1 MRTRRDSNLN
11 DSTTTPMHNDY
22 LVRMANDIGNFFASD
37 PDKEEAAHNVFAHL
51 RRFWDPRMRAQIISY
66 YRGGGE
72 GLSDIV
78 AKAVQALAQEESKKV
93 IRDS

>member
-1 MRTRRDSNLN
+1 MSFMRTRHDSNPN
-11 DSTTTPMHNDY
+11 DSAITPMHDDY

-78 AKAVQALAQEESKKV
+78 AKAVQALAEEAERK
-93 IRDS
+93 